1 MTQVIAGLDRQQTMV
16 LAEHL
21 EDYVDE
27 SRPVHAIDAFVDALD
42 PAGPGFTTQPAVTGC
57 PGSPPGGDA
66 AALYLRISQPDPVV
80 AAVGARLR
88 TQSGIHPVDGTVEA

>member
-1 MTQVIAGLDRQQTMV
+1 MTQVIAGLDRQQTMA

-57 PGSPPGGDA
+57 PGSPPGGGCCGFISADIATRSSRRGGWRATA
-66 AALYLRISQPDPVV
+66 AAIWNS
-80 AAVGARLR
+80 
-88 TQSGIHPVDGTVEA
+88 SG